1 MEEIL
6 RFEHVSYAYEEEREA
21 LLDVCVKVCAGER
34 VAVLGSN
41 GAGKSTLIKI
51 ISGYHKQD
59 KGGIIKVDGVL
70 RPGAGRILFRGAPVG
85 GGAKQLNVLRRGVG
99 LVFQDPEVQLLGG
112 SVEEEVSFGP
122 MNLRLP
128 VGEVRAR
135 VDTAIRSFALEE
147 YRGRAPQYLSGG
159 EKKRVTLAD
168 ALAMEPQMLLLDEP
182 AASLDPANTR
192 LLEQNLQMLSE
203 QGLGLMVATHDVD
216 FAWRWATRVL
226 VFRGGRLAGDGE
238 PREIFENGKVTNFRG
253 DIKMFLCC
261 GHAGWSSRCCT
272 AWGACWALPRR
283 RTLWRNWNRSGNHET
298 GFAGRQLRHERAAR
312 EAGYR
317 GGGTRACRRGAGA
330 CVLPRVHQPDDPPH
344 PGRTG
349 RARVRPARGAGGACG
364 RGGGG
369 CGGAAH
375 PSAVRL

>member
-1 MEEIL
+1 MKIAIAGYGVVGRGTHELLMMNREKIAARAGEEIEVKYVLDPKPLEGTPAESLRASGIEEIL
-6 RFEHVSYAYEEEREA
+6 A
-21 LLDVCVKVCAGER
+21 
-34 VAVLGSN
+34 
-41 GAGKSTLIKI
+41 
-51 ISGYHKQD
+51 
-59 KGGIIKVDGVL
+59 
-70 RPGAGRILFRGAPVG
+70 
-85 GGAKQLNVLRRGVG
+85 
-99 LVFQDPEVQLLGG
+99 DPEVQLLGG

-135 VDTAIRSFALEE
+135 VDAAIRSFALEE

-238 PREIFENGKVTNFRG
+238 PREIFENVSLLRT
-253 DIKMFLCC
+253 C
-261 GHAGWSSRCCT
+261 GLEQPVLYRV
-272 AWGACWALPRR
+272 
-283 RTLWRNWNRSGNHET
+283 
-298 GFAGRQLRHERAAR
+298 GRVLGLAA
-312 EAGYR
+312 
-317 GGGTRACRRGAGA
+317 
-330 CVLPRVHQPDDPPH
+330 PPH
-344 PGRTG
+344 TVEELEQEWKP
-349 RARVRPARGAGGACG
+349 
-364 RGGGG
+364 
-369 CGGAAH
+369 
-375 PSAVRL
+375 

>member
-41 GAGKSTLIKI
+41 GAGKSTFFLLAN
-51 ISGYHKQD
+51 
-59 KGGIIKVDGVL
+59 GVL

-112 SVEEEVSFGP
+112 SV
-122 MNLRLP
+122 
-128 VGEVRAR
+128 GEVRAR
-135 VDTAIRSFALEE
+135 VDAAIRSFALEE

-238 PREIFENGKVTNFRG
+238 PREIFENVSLLRT
-253 DIKMFLCC
+253 C
-261 GHAGWSSRCCT
+261 GLEQPVLYRV
-272 AWGACWALPRR
+272 
-283 RTLWRNWNRSGNHET
+283 
-298 GFAGRQLRHERAAR
+298 GRVLGLAA
-312 EAGYR
+312 
-317 GGGTRACRRGAGA
+317 
-330 CVLPRVHQPDDPPH
+330 PPH
-344 PGRTG
+344 TVEELEQEWKP
-349 RARVRPARGAGGACG
+349 
-364 RGGGG
+364 
-369 CGGAAH
+369 
-375 PSAVRL
+375 

>member
-1 MEEIL
+1 MSEKQHPIQPL
-6 RFEHVSYAYEEEREA
+6 LTARGIAKQFSGVVVLKHIDFTLLPGQVHA
-21 LLDVCVKVCAGER
+21 LLG
-34 VAVLGSN
+34 GN
-41 GAGKSTLIKI
+41 GAGKSTFFLLAN
-51 ISGYHKQD
+51 
-59 KGGIIKVDGVL
+59 GVL

-112 SVEEEVSFGP
+112 SVEDEVSFGP

-238 PREIFENGKVTNFRG
+238 PREIFENVSLLRT
-253 DIKMFLCC
+253 C
-261 GHAGWSSRCCT
+261 GLEQPVLYRV
-272 AWGACWALPRR
+272 
-283 RTLWRNWNRSGNHET
+283 
-298 GFAGRQLRHERAAR
+298 GRVLGLAA
-312 EAGYR
+312 
-317 GGGTRACRRGAGA
+317 
-330 CVLPRVHQPDDPPH
+330 PPH
-344 PGRTG
+344 TVEELEQEWKP
-349 RARVRPARGAGGACG
+349 
-364 RGGGG
+364 
-369 CGGAAH
+369 
-375 PSAVRL
+375 

>member
-21 LLDVCVKVCAGER
+21 LLDVCVEVCAGER

-41 GAGKSTLIKI
+41 GAGKSTFFLLAN
-51 ISGYHKQD
+51 
-59 KGGIIKVDGVL
+59 GVL

-112 SVEEEVSFGP
+112 SVEDEVSFGP

-135 VDTAIRSFALEE
+135 VDAAIRSFALEE

-238 PREIFENGKVTNFRG
+238 PREIFENVSLLRT
-253 DIKMFLCC
+253 C
-261 GHAGWSSRCCT
+261 GLEQPVLYRVGRVLGLA
-272 AWGACWALPRR
+272 APPR
-283 RTLWRNWNRSGNHET
+283 TVEELEQEWK
-298 GFAGRQLRHERAAR
+298 
-312 EAGYR
+312 
-317 GGGTRACRRGAGA
+317 
-330 CVLPRVHQPDDPPH
+330 P
-344 PGRTG
+344 
-349 RARVRPARGAGGACG
+349 
-364 RGGGG
+364 
-369 CGGAAH
+369 
-375 PSAVRL
+375 